1 MTTPDEEAARPREE
15 RWARLEEV
23 KIEAETPQTRPRV
36 KLANILNQL
45 PRNIHKE
52 VASVLG
58 ETGTMSCAADQQ

>member
-1 MTTPDEEAARPREE
+1 MTTPDEEVARPREE
-15 RWARLEEV
+15 RWARLDEV
-23 KIEAETPQTRPRV
+23 KIEADTPQTRPRV

-45 PRNIHKE
+45 SRNIHKE